1 MSHKYIYRDGEHHRL
16 SQPIGKQYSNGL
28 GTEASLMIRNE
39 ILDQQ
44 VKILKKAQ
52 EDGKEVVRE
61 VFLELVD
68 EFKSIIPVKSIREL
82 FNISKSTYYRWKQRL
97 VETCL
102 TENEEIIIKLCNDTT
117 FNYGYRM
124 ITGILKRDGYPIGKN
139 TLQRIMQRFNL
150 QCRVKQ
156 KRQNLYRG
164 KEALVA
170 NNVMNRNF
178 KATRPLEKL
187 STDITDLPWG
197 ETNFYL
203 SSIMDLYDGQIIA
216 YTLRTI
222 QDIEFVS
229 NTANQLPK
237 IMSECTIQIIKIRSI
252 HRVYTKHHNNTRIQA
267 KLGFMSPVQY
277 RESQIPAYFLLE
289 SHHAGTLTLAPVFF
303 ENHSILRG

>member
-1 MSHKYIYRDGEHHRL
+1 M
-16 SQPIGKQYSNGL
+16 
-28 GTEASLMIRNE
+28 
-39 ILDQQ
+39 
-44 VKILKKAQ
+44 
-52 EDGKEVVRE
+52 VRE

-82 FNISKSTYYRWKQRL
+82 FNISKSTYYRWKQRS
-97 VETCL
+97 VETYL

-139 TLQRIMQRFNL
+139 TVQRIMQRFNL

-187 STDITDLPWG
+187 STDITYLPWG
-197 ETNFYL
+197 ETNLYL

-216 YTLRTI
+216 YTLGTI

-229 NTANQLPK
+229 NTANQLPE
-237 IMSECTIQIIKIRSI
+237 IMSECTIQMDQGSIYTSRAYQTLIQNKGITISMSRKGTPADNAPIESFHSSLKSETFYRFAELKSSNQTITQTVIKYI
-252 HRVYTKHHNNTRIQA
+252 KHYNNTRIQA

-277 RESQIPAYFLLE
+277 RESQTPA
-289 SHHAGTLTLAPVFF
+289 
-303 ENHSILRG
+303 